1 MITISRNPNFTEW
14 FDIRLLGKV
23 VDNAKTR
30 ARANFLAIELQKEIK
45 TSKTVIVVEDV
56 VVRTFASNYDR
67 KLVNLTANLGIEF
80 A

>member
-45 TSKTVIVVEDV
+45 TSKGDV
-56 VVRTFASNYDR
+56 FRILNKGQD
-67 KLVNLTANLGIEF
+67 
-80 A
+80 